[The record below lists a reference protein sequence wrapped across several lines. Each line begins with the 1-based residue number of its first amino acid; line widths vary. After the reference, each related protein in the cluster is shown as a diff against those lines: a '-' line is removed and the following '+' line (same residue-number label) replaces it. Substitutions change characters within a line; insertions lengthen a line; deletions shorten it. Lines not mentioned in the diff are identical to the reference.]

1 MFNQILLPLDRSTL
15 AECVLPHTIAV
26 ARAFESRITLL
37 NVMDVPREARWRN
50 AMDPLNWQIR
60 KAEANAYLHE
70 VDLRLQA
77 AGLLTDT
84 HILEGFAAEQ
94 ISGFSDTH
102 APELIILSSHGQ
114 SGLSGWNVSGVVLKV
129 ILRARTSIMIVRA
142 YQPTPT
148 EMTGLRYRRI
158 LVPIDGSQRAE
169 CVLPMASTL
178 ARFHEAQIL
187 LVHVVGR
194 PEMPRRTPLGREDV
208 EVADRLVERNQI
220 EALQYLNDL
229 RAQLPGEVQARIL
242 VSNHIAATLHELVEQ
257 EGIDLVVLSAHGHS
271 GLTQWPYGGVGIS
284 FITFGTTPVLIVQDL
299 SRDEIQPGPAEIAA
313 REQWKAI
320 THGPSVLAVDQL
332 SGSPERA
339 ASPGDAAVGV
349 QLQAPS
355 APQSD
360 KVAAG

>member
-1 MFNQILLPLDRSTL
+1 MFNRILLPLDRSSL

-26 ARAFESRITLL
+26 ARAFESQVTLL

-60 KAEANAYLHE
+60 KAEAKTYLHE

-77 AGLLTDT
+77 AGLLTET

-94 ISGFSDTH
+94 IIGFSDTH
-102 APELIILSSHGQ
+102 TPQLIILSSHGQ

-142 YQPTPT
+142 YQLTPT
-148 EMTGLRYRRI
+148 EMTSLRYRRI

-187 LVHVVGR
+187 LAHVVRR
-194 PEMPRRTPLGREDV
+194 PEMPRRTLPSREDV
-208 EVADRLVERNQI
+208 EVADRLVERNRT
-220 EALQYLNDL
+220 EAIQYLNDL
-229 RAQLPGEVQARIL
+229 RSQLSGEVQARVL

-257 EGIDLVVLSAHGHS
+257 EMIDLVVLSAHGHS
-271 GLTQWPYGGVGIS
+271 GLTQWPYGSVVIS

-299 SRDEIQPGPAEIAA
+299 SQDEIQPSPAEIAA
-313 REQWKAI
+313 KEQSKPI
-320 THGPSVLAVDQL
+320 THGTSVL
-332 SGSPERA
+332 S
-339 ASPGDAAVGV
+339 
-349 QLQAPS
+349 
-355 APQSD
+355 
-360 KVAAG
+360 VAQ

>member
-1 MFNQILLPLDRSTL
+1 MFNRILLPLDRSSL

-26 ARAFESRITLL
+26 ARAFESQVTLL

-60 KAEANAYLHE
+60 KAEAKTYLHE

-77 AGLLTDT
+77 AGLLTET

-94 ISGFSDTH
+94 IIGFSDTH
-102 APELIILSSHGQ
+102 TPQLIILSSHGQ

-142 YQPTPT
+142 YQLTPT
-148 EMTGLRYRRI
+148 EMTSLRYRRI

-187 LVHVVGR
+187 LAHVVRR
-194 PEMPRRTPLGREDV
+194 PEMPRRTPPSREDV
-208 EVADRLVERNQI
+208 EVADRLVERNRA
-220 EALQYLNDL
+220 EAIQYLNDL
-229 RAQLPGEVQARIL
+229 RSQLSGEVQARVL

-257 EGIDLVVLSAHGHS
+257 EMIDLVVLSAHGHS
-271 GLTQWPYGGVGIS
+271 GLTQWPYGSVVIS
-284 FITFGTTPVLIVQDL
+284 FITFGTTPLLIVQDL
-299 SRDEIQPGPAEIAA
+299 SQDEIQPSPAEIAA
-313 REQWKAI
+313 KEPWKAI
-320 THGPSVLAVDQL
+320 THGPSVLSVAQL
-332 SGSPERA
+332 FAGPRSSV
-339 ASPGDAAVGV
+339 SYSDAAVAV
-349 QLQAPS
+349 QIQAPI
-355 APQSD
+355 ALQ
-360 KVAAG
+360 GG